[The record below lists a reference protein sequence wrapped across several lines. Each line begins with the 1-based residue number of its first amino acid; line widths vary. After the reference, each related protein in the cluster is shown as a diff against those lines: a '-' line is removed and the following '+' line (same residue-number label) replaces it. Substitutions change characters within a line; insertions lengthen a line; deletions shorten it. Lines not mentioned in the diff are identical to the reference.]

1 MLENSLMGNG
11 RSVNNFNETGK
22 NAATLVADFQA
33 VQAGHGAASRINFH
47 VGVAKGGETAVFH
60 YNTRQLSAPLSAK
73 SANFGTDVNKY
84 ISGTKNTCLRSDES
98 MTLSIFLLL
107 VILAIALLLFSFE
120 WVPPDVTALGILLA
134 LVILGLVP
142 MEQAFAGFGSDTVML
157 LLGILIMTAALMR
170 TGVVEVVSRKLL
182 QFTGKHPDSLLPA
195 TMLAV
200 GGLSSFINN
209 TAAAAFFL
217 PVILGLSQR
226 AKLSA
231 SRLLMPMAFAAI
243 LASSVTLIGT
253 STNIV
258 VSGLMTQSGLPPI
271 GMFELTPVG
280 IPVFFAGF
288 LYMLFIGQHLIPEHP
303 APETLTESFDLRPY
317 LAELRILPGS
327 TLSGRTL
334 AQSDLGRNFDLTVLA
349 IIREGQRQLDPPA
362 DAILQVGDALLVE
375 GASDAILKIK
385 DAAGIAIQADAKFS
399 DGDLQGNGLRLAEV
413 VLLPPSPF
421 IGRRPK
427 GLQMRERYQ
436 VQVLAINRRTGVVH
450 TKIAD
455 TRLQMGDVLLLQGN
469 PKQIAGLQAEN
480 TFSVLGMVDAHRF
493 NRRRAWTVITI
504 FGGAL
509 LLGSL
514 KIIALPVAMLLGALL
529 VFLTRCITPD
539 DAYRQVE
546 WKVLILIGSMLSL
559 GVAMQTTGTAEF
571 LAERLTAL
579 VGTWNPL
586 WLLTGF
592 FALTVLLTQP
602 MSNQAAAAVVIP
614 VALQTAVQLGL
625 NPRTFAMMIAIA
637 ASTSYLTPLEPACLM
652 VYGPGRY
659 RFVDFIRVGGLLTV
673 VVYLLAIVMTPLLW
687 PLK

>member
-1 MLENSLMGNG
+1 
-11 RSVNNFNETGK
+11 
-22 NAATLVADFQA
+22 
-33 VQAGHGAASRINFH
+33 
-47 VGVAKGGETAVFH
+47 
-60 YNTRQLSAPLSAK
+60 
-73 SANFGTDVNKY
+73 
-84 ISGTKNTCLRSDES
+84 

-182 QFTGKHPDSLLPA
+182 QFTGKRPASLLPA

-200 GGLSSFINN
+200 GGLSAFINN

-243 LASSVTLIGT
+243 LASSVTLIST

-280 IPVFFAGF
+280 IPVFLAGL
-288 LYMLFIGQHLIPEHP
+288 LYMLFIGQRLIPEHP
-303 APETLTESFDLRPY
+303 TPETLTESFDLRPY

-327 TLSGRTL
+327 TLDGRTL
-334 AQSDLGRNFDLTVLA
+334 AQSALGRNFDLTVLA

-362 DAILQVGDALLVE
+362 DAILRVGDALLVE

-399 DGDLQGNGLRLAEV
+399 DVDLQGNGLRLAEV

-455 TRLQMGDVLLLQGN
+455 TRLQMGDVLLVQGN

-480 TFSVLGMVDAHRF
+480 TFSVLGMVDAQRF

-592 FALTVLLTQP
+592 FVLTVLLTQP

-659 RFVDFIRVGGLLTV
+659 RFMDFLRVGGLLTV